1 METVP
6 MKTVPMPSALVVGG
20 GMAGLVAARDLA
32 AGGMSVVLLEAGD
45 RLGGKVCR
53 HTVAGIELDAGAES
67 FANRRGIVAG
77 LAAELDLTVVAP
89 LAEGAW
95 LKPASGNPVHLPHT
109 SFLGIPGT
117 PLARDVIAVIGRR
130 AALRAELDSVMP
142 GLVGSKDPTLG
153 GLVRKRMGSEV
164 LERLVAPIVMG
175 IHSRHPDDLE
185 VDVVAPGLRAAL
197 IAGGSL
203 AQAVRSLRAAS
214 PAGSAVSGVQGGM
227 AMFVERLQRDLE
239 RNGGTVRLGAGV
251 TTVDRHGV
259 LLGSGERLEAD
270 HVVLATPLGAAS
282 DSTIVLATLV
292 VDDGALDGAP
302 RGTGLLVAA
311 GARGISAKA
320 LTHATAK
327 WSWLAAELPPHR
339 HVVRLSY
346 NAPAPDGL
354 EERARLDAEALLGVS
369 IPIESVIGF
378 DVVEWPAVPPRPQP
392 VEGVTMVGE
401 SVSGTGLAAVISHA
415 RREAGRLLGE
425 VES

>member
-1 METVP
+1 
-6 MKTVPMPSALVVGG
+6 MPSALVVGG

-32 AGGMSVVLLEAGD
+32 VGGMTVTILVAKD
-45 RLGGKVCR
+45 RLGGKVCH

-77 LAAELDLTVVAP
+77 LAAELGLTVTAP

-95 LKPASGNPVHLPHT
+95 LKPATGNPVHLPHT

-117 PLARDVIAVIGRR
+117 PLASDVVAVIGLR
-130 AALRAELDSVMP
+130 AALRAEFDSVMP
-142 GLVGSKDPTLG
+142 GIIGSKDLTLG
-153 GLVRKRMGSEV
+153 DVVRKRMGSKV
-164 LERLVAPIVMG
+164 LEKLVSPIVMG

-197 IAGGSL
+197 TAGGSL

-214 PAGSAVSGVQGGM
+214 PAGSAVSGIEGGM
-227 AMFVERLQRDLE
+227 AAFVERLESDFARH
-239 RNGGTVRLGAGV
+239 GGTVRRGDAV
-251 TTVDRHGV
+251 ASVDRQGV
-259 LLGSGERLEAD
+259 VLASGERLEAD
-270 HVVLATPLGAAS
+270 HVVLATPLGEES
-282 DSTIVLATLV
+282 ESSIVLATIV
-292 VDDGALDGAP
+292 VDDAALDSAP
-302 RGTGLLVAA
+302 RGTGLLVAP
-311 GARGISAKA
+311 GAQGISAKA

-339 HVVRLSY
+339 HVLRLSY
-346 NAPAPDGL
+346 NVPAPDAL
-354 EERARLDAEALLGVS
+354 EERARLDAEALLGVP
-369 IPIESVIGF
+369 IPVESVVGF
-378 DVVEWPAVPPRPQP
+378 DVVEWPAVPPRPHP
-392 VEGVTMVGE
+392 IDGVTMLGE

>member
-1 METVP
+1 MGTL
-6 MKTVPMPSALVVGG
+6 PMPSAIVVGG

-32 AGGMSVVLLEAGD
+32 AGGMSVVVLEASD

-77 LAAELDLTVVAP
+77 LAAELGLTVVTP

-95 LKPASGNPVHLPHT
+95 LKPVTGNPVHLPHT

-117 PLARDVIAVIGRR
+117 PLAKDVIAVIGRR

-142 GLVGSKDPTLG
+142 GFIGSKDSTLG
-153 GLVRKRMGSEV
+153 GLVRRRMGSEV
-164 LERLVAPIVMG
+164 LERLVAPIVTG

-185 VDVVAPGLRAAL
+185 MDVVAPGLRAAL

-214 PAGSAVSGVQGGM
+214 PAGSAVSGVHGGM
-227 AMFVERLQRDLE
+227 AMFVERLERDLE
-239 RNGGTVRLGAGV
+239 HCGGTVRLGAGV
-251 TTVDRHGV
+251 ASVDRHGV
-259 LLGSGERLEAD
+259 MLDCGDRLEAD
-270 HVVLATPLGAAS
+270 HVVLATPLAATS
-282 DSTIVLATLV
+282 DSAIVLATIV
-292 VDDGALDGAP
+292 VDDAALDGAP

-339 HVVRLSY
+339 HVLRLSY
-346 NAPAPDGL
+346 NAPAPERL
-354 EERARLDAEALLGVS
+354 EERARVDAEALLGVPIPAES
-369 IPIESVIGF
+369 IVGF
-378 DVVEWPAVPPRPQP
+378 DVVEWHAVPPRPHP

-401 SVSGTGLAAVISHA
+401 SVSGTGLAAVISLA